1 MQVKLKFSHMKL
13 TNSPSSITLVLMQP
27 ASNGDKPLTSWQS
40 CKKRKAYVLSIQSL
54 KLGFQLVLCT
64 SRSHISLVLGHFLL
78 VLEKDFVRGW
88 LGAWALKVPTG
99 QVSFKKYLPS
109 KKIYFLHL
117 SLTTGWNFFHPCCTM
132 NLTDQNLNGTNFL
145 AHILNDCYCNWQHF
159 RETGYYKWDAK

>member
-1 MQVKLKFSHMKL
+1 MPIVAELQVKLKFSHMKL

-40 CKKRKAYVLSIQSL
+40 CKKRKTYVLSIQSL
-54 KLGFQLVLCT
+54 KLGFQLVLCR

-78 VLEKDFVRGW
+78 VLENDFVRGW

-109 KKIYFLHL
+109 KKIYFLL
-117 SLTTGWNFFHPCCTM
+117 VPDYLMELFPCLLYYELNRSKFKWNKFS
-132 NLTDQNLNGTNFL
+132 GT
-145 AHILNDCYCNWQHF
+145 YP
-159 RETGYYKWDAK
+159 